1 MFVSHCF
8 KLSSKSWIRR
18 IEMKFKRRISF
29 LIYKCS
35 CVSIFLYDLS
45 LLLMWHLPP
54 LAVEFLT
61 GIRTLTKYGVTDGEV
76 SISTWV
82 TWILKVMQ
90 HSYCQFFF
98 FLLQICLIANVCPE
112 SVDEVFALVPTLK
125 VWHVWLCNFFGE
137 LYVRPLTMPSLCL
150 L

>member
-1 MFVSHCF
+1 MCLFV
-8 KLSSKSWIRR
+8 
-18 IEMKFKRRISF
+18 
-29 LIYKCS
+29 
-35 CVSIFLYDLS
+35 CVCPHTHTHTILYDLS

-98 FLLQICLIANVCPE
+98 FFYCRYAWLPMFVQNLLMKFLHWSQPWRYDMSGFVIFLENYMLDRLLCQ
-112 SVDEVFALVPTLK
+112 VFAYYSISSSMFDK
-125 VWHVWLCNFFGE
+125 
-137 LYVRPLTMPSLCL
+137 
-150 L
+150 